1 MEQTTPNLNKIAG
14 KWAIIYLLTAI
25 VITYIVEIAK
35 LDANSPIKYL
45 GYIPLIAFLL
55 LTQKEY
61 KDQQGGYIKFG
72 EAFSAGFR
80 YSLFAGLMFAV
91 FLYVYLTFL
100 SPEVFMKTI
109 DSQRDAMAAKGL
121 SSDQVDKAIDITK
134 KYGAAIGAFFV
145 VIIYMIIG
153 VIFGLIGAAI
163 FKKERSAYDPEPGT
177 TEPTV

>member
-1 MEQTTPNLNKIAG
+1 MEQTKPNLNNIAG

-25 VITYIVEIAK
+25 VITYIVEITKA
-35 LDANSPIKYL
+35 DPNSPVKYL

-80 YSLFAGLMFAV
+80 FSLFAGLMFAV

-100 SPEVFMKTI
+100 SPEIFAKTI
-109 DSQRDAMAAKGL
+109 DSQREVMASKGL
-121 SSDQVDKAIDITK
+121 SSEQVDRAMDITK

-145 VIIYMIIG
+145 VIVYMIIG
-153 VIFGLIGAAI
+153 VIFGLIGAAV
-163 FKKERSAYDPEPGT
+163 FKKERSAYDPEPGA